1 MMQGLIIYQ
10 GKYGATRQYA
20 DWLKEMLKIPVST
33 PKEIKAIEIK
43 NADYLVIGSSVYVGK
58 LLIRHWLKENIT
70 ELVNKK
76 IFMFVVSATP
86 ANEKVKLESF
96 LMSVPAEIRYLIEIY
111 YLPGKV
117 IKKNL
122 SFLDNFILH
131 MGAWLTKD
139 PVEKKKM
146 LTDFDLIEVSN
157 LNDLVNSIKSFEKSQ
172 EMDVSPVG
180 Y

>member
-1 MMQGLIIYQ
+1 MKGQIIYQ

-20 DWLKEMLKIPVST
+20 AWLKDMLKIPVST
-33 PKEIKAIEIK
+33 PKEIKTTEIK

-58 LLIRHWLKENIT
+58 LLIRHWLKENIA

-86 ANEKVKLESF
+86 ATEKLKLESF
-96 LMSVPAEIRYLIEIY
+96 LMSVPAELRYLIEIY

-117 IKKNL
+117 IKKDL
-122 SFLDNFILH
+122 SFLDNIILH

-146 LTDFDLIEVSN
+146 LTDFDFIDINKLKE
-157 LNDLVNSIKSFEKSQ
+157 LVNSIKTFEKSQ
-172 EMDVSPVG
+172 EKDTSQVG
-180 Y
+180 N